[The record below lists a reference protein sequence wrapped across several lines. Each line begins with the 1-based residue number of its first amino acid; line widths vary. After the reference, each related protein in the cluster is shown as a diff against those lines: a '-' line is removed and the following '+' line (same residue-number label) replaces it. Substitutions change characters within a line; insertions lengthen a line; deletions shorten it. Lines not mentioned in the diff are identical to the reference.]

1 VGLDRTRSR
10 GRTARTVQSQGR
22 GLTGTVDAPR
32 GLTIEDGFGDADGKP
47 LTDKTRQLRM
57 RLFEHEGGT
66 RMELFDQFPSLE
78 QMEEML
84 KMGMEEGLRQAVGQ
98 MDALSSSAGTG
109 GAAAVVIERTPATR
123 PDDAR
128 DKRVSTACQTRV
140 RSQRLS
146 PESGAGASRAR
157 ACAR

>member
-47 LTDKTRQLRM
+47 LTDKTGQLRM

-98 MDALSSSAGTG
+98 MDAL
-109 GAAAVVIERTPATR
+109 
-123 PDDAR
+123 
-128 DKRVSTACQTRV
+128 
-140 RSQRLS
+140 L
-146 PESGAGASRAR
+146 
-157 ACAR
+157 

>member
-1 VGLDRTRSR
+1 M
-10 GRTARTVQSQGR
+10 
-22 GLTGTVDAPR
+22 
-32 GLTIEDGFGDADGKP
+32 TIEDGFGDADGKP
-47 LTDKTRQLRM
+47 LTDKTGQLRM

-109 GAAAVVIERTPATR
+109 GRRGGGHRAHTR
-123 PDDAR
+123 DQAR
-128 DKRVSTACQTRV
+128 
-140 RSQRLS
+140 
-146 PESGAGASRAR
+146 
-157 ACAR
+157 